1 MASDRVRHMAFPNAA
16 RLRPT
21 AGGRKTDTATYMRNR
36 KPIAEW
42 RYEQSHAFSSK
53 KEPSP
58 KHPDT
63 QRAP

>member
-1 MASDRVRHMAFPNAA
+1 
-16 RLRPT
+16 
-21 AGGRKTDTATYMRNR
+21 MRNR

-53 KEPSP
+53 KEPFP